1 MGGENLD
8 NSSATTFSTNPKTIA
23 SSKLWIIF
31 AVGLLVRLFLAPF
44 TGNPW
49 DMYVWIQAG
58 RDFLEHQINPY
69 DILYYKSISTGSYF
83 AWYGYPP
90 VWFFSIIQSYFLY
103 TLLPWK
109 NSEIAYL
116 SIKAPLIAVDLLVG
130 YIIYTQLRNKI
141 EHKAALVAASAYV
154 LNPYVI
160 WISAG
165 WGIHDNF
172 CAIFTLLAYITYVN
186 GHPKTSAMSLG
197 LAIASKQYSIFALPA
212 FLLFKPKTS
221 SRLKYLIT
229 TALVPLAV
237 SLPFLIWNYR
247 SYLFML
253 EFQVFRNPRGITY
266 WGALW
271 LLHGLR
277 MYEFEDYFIAL
288 SWISIPLMLVT
299 YGLIAF
305 KALHNQNGKKH
316 FLSVLLSCCLVYF
329 LFARNINSPF
339 LVWICPLIVVSATS
353 QKNRWEL
360 WVYALLSSLFMLYLV
375 VYEPLPEF
383 WGVMFPTSY
392 YRNIQLRA
400 FTLGIGITAVIVEM
414 FYFIKLL
421 RRL

>member
-1 MGGENLD
+1 LD
-8 NSSATTFSTNPKTIA
+8 NSSATIFSTNPQAIT
-23 SSKLWIIF
+23 SSKLWIIL
-31 AVGLLVRLFLAPF
+31 ALGLLARLFLAPF

-49 DMYVWIQAG
+49 DMYVWIQSG

-69 DILYYKSISTGSYF
+69 DVLYYKSISSGRYF

-103 TLLPWK
+103 TLLPWR
-109 NSEIAYL
+109 NLESAYL
-116 SIKAPLIAVDLLVG
+116 AIKAPLIATDLLVG
-130 YIIYTQLRNKI
+130 YIIYMQLERKI
-141 EHKAALVAASAYV
+141 GHKVALVAASAYI

-172 CAIFTLLAYITYVN
+172 CAVFTLIAYIAYAN
-186 GHPKTSAMSLG
+186 GHPKTSATSLG

-221 SRLKYLIT
+221 SRLTYLII
-229 TALVPLAV
+229 TAFAPLAV
-237 SLPFLIWNYR
+237 SLPFLVWNYR
-247 SYLFML
+247 SYLFMW
-253 EFQVFRNPRGITY
+253 EFQAFRNPRGVTY

-271 LLHGLR
+271 LLHGFRL
-277 MYEFEDYFIAL
+277 YELEDYFIAV
-288 SWISIPLMLVT
+288 SWISIPLMLT
-299 YGLIAF
+299 AYGLIAF
-305 KALHNQNGKKH
+305 RALHNQSGTTD
-316 FLSVLLSCCLVYF
+316 FLNILLSCCLVYF
-329 LFARNINSPF
+329 LFARNINTPF
-339 LVWICPLIVVSATS
+339 LVWICPLIVISAIS
-353 QKNRWEL
+353 QRTRWEL
-360 WVYALLSSLFMLYLV
+360 WVYALLSSLFMLYLA

-383 WGVMFPTSY
+383 WGVMFPTAY

-400 FTLGIGITAVIVEM
+400 FALIIGIAAVIVEL